1 MTKLKTNYLKLIV
14 DNTGESKL
22 RSLLTKQKKLIRDKI
37 KAQDQIKALKAL
49 TEIYGSE
56 IIKIE
61 NELLRINRR
70 KTNVK
75 RAIEQFRN
83 TRTNRNK
90 DKNSNGDVV

>member
-1 MTKLKTNYLKLIV
+1 MKKSCLKLIV

-22 RSLLTKQKKLIRDKI
+22 RSLLTKQKKLIKSKI
-37 KAQDQIKALKAL
+37 EIQDQIKAMQAL
-49 TEIYGSE
+49 TVIYGDE
-56 IIKIE
+56 ITKIE
-61 NELLRINRR
+61 NELLKINRR

>member
-1 MTKLKTNYLKLIV
+1 MKKSCLKLIV

-22 RSLLTKQKKLIRDKI
+22 RSLLTKQKKLIKSKI
-37 KAQDQIKALKAL
+37 QIQDQIKAMQAL
-49 TEIYGSE
+49 TVIYGDE
-56 IIKIE
+56 ITKIE
-61 NELLRINRR
+61 NELLKINRR

>member
-1 MTKLKTNYLKLIV
+1 MKKSCLKLIV

-22 RSLLTKQKKLIRDKI
+22 RSLLTKQKKLIKSKI
-37 KAQDQIKALKAL
+37 QIQDQIKAMQAL
-49 TEIYGSE
+49 TVIYGDE
-56 IIKIE
+56 ITKIE
-61 NELLRINRR
+61 NELLKINRR

-83 TRTNRNK
+83 IRSNRNK

>member
-1 MTKLKTNYLKLIV
+1 MKKSCLKLIV
-14 DNTGESKL
+14 DNTGENKL
-22 RSLLTKQKKLIRDKI
+22 RSLLTKQKKLIKSKI
-37 KAQDQIKALKAL
+37 QIQDQIKAMQAL
-49 TEIYGSE
+49 TVIYGDE
-56 IIKIE
+56 ITKIE
-61 NELLRINRR
+61 NELLKINRR

>member
-1 MTKLKTNYLKLIV
+1 MKKSCLKLIV

-22 RSLLTKQKKLIRDKI
+22 RSLLTKQKKLIKNKI
-37 KAQDQIKALKAL
+37 QIQDQIKAMQAL
-49 TEIYGSE
+49 TVIYGDE
-56 IIKIE
+56 ITKIE
-61 NELLRINRR
+61 NELLKINRR